1 MTVVTVIY
9 HTHQNVYTKKI
20 GHIFCIY
27 VLTSMR
33 TDIERIIINVIDKI
47 TCGKGIYYLLKLP
60 HTQSV
65 GER

>member
-33 TDIERIIINVIDKI
+33 TDIERIIINAP
-47 TCGKGIYYLLKLP
+47 LKENRSLIG
-60 HTQSV
+60 SSDL
-65 GER
+65 